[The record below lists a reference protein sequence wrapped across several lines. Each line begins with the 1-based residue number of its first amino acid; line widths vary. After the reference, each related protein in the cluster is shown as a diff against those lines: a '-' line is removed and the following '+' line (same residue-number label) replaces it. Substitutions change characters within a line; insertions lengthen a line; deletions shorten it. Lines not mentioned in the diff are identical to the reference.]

1 MTDATVKPTTLA
13 LLRDVRQLEREMVAS
28 LTDAERAATGTA
40 EHHLLAPKHMVSHIT
55 AARRRQE
62 ERLAALAR
70 GETPPAD
77 HHTPEQV
84 FAAHEHDP
92 WPEVEE
98 EAEAVS
104 TALVARLEAL
114 DERVLAQ
121 RFPWTHGEPLVAQIL
136 VNGVWH
142 PYGHVADFYR
152 ARGDQ
157 ERVAR
162 MHAGL
167 IRTMG
172 TMDEWAVLRDDPRS
186 LYNLACFNALGGAT
200 DKALALI
207 TDAVQRDP
215 ELIESARQDSD
226 LDSLRRDP
234 AFERLMASGAA
245 S

>member
-1 MTDATVKPTTLA
+1 MADATVKPTALA
-13 LLRDVRQLEREMVAS
+13 LLRHVRQLELEMVAN
-28 LTDAERAATGTA
+28 LTDSERTATGTA

-55 AARRRQE
+55 AAKRRQE
-62 ERLAALAR
+62 ERLAALMR

-84 FAAHEHDP
+84 FTAHEHDS

-98 EAEAVS
+98 EAEAMS
-104 TALVARLEAL
+104 AALIARVEAL
-114 DERVLAQ
+114 DERSLAQ
-121 RFPWTHGEPLVAQIL
+121 RYPWTHDEPLVAQIL

-142 PYGHVADFYR
+142 PYEHVADFYR
-152 ARGDQ
+152 ARCDQ

-162 MHAGL
+162 MHAAL
-167 IRTMG
+167 VRTMG

-186 LYNLACFNALGGAT
+186 LYNLACFNALAGAT

-207 TDAVQRDP
+207 TDAVKRDP

-226 LDSLRRDP
+226 LDALRREP